1 MGRRPFFQR
10 AGEVTFSFRA
20 QGATAQSVCDRE
32 LVFRLTR
39 TRLPS
44 RVETTK
50 TTNQYQLKWQRQKAS
65 PSILNGCNLMSI
77 SEVIEPDVV
86 AKGPILLRRFL
97 PTQKRQMVGPFIFFD
112 QAGPTQVRITSQSG
126 FSEHP
131 HSGTATLT
139 YLLNGDVT
147 HRDSAGG
154 YAELSAGDLALMT
167 AGRGVTHEERPQNE
181 AIGTMRDVYFIEA
194 WLALPDSLENIQ
206 PQFEHH
212 KHRSL
217 PEVCFDSGLAWVL
230 MGEGWGANAPTTCH
244 SRTVLTDISIEP
256 GGIVPLELDYAELA
270 IFVLQGDASLNDVPL
285 RVCTM
290 SIYKADTAPVL
301 TTTSGC
307 RAIVLGGDAFSS
319 PRFVEQNFVAS
330 SEVLLEQQA
339 KRYRNGEFPSLL
351 SSGRDLMLDPAR

>member
-1 MGRRPFFQR
+1 
-10 AGEVTFSFRA
+10 
-20 QGATAQSVCDRE
+20 
-32 LVFRLTR
+32 
-39 TRLPS
+39 
-44 RVETTK
+44 
-50 TTNQYQLKWQRQKAS
+50 
-65 PSILNGCNLMSI
+65 MSI
-77 SEVIEPDVV
+77 SEVIEPNVV

-112 QAGPTQVRITSQSG
+112 QAGPTQIRVTSQSG

-139 YLLNGDVT
+139 YLLSGDVT
-147 HRDSAGG
+147 QRDSAGG
-154 YAELSAGDLALMT
+154 YAELSACELALMT

-194 WLALPDSLENIQ
+194 WLALPDALEDTQ

-212 KHRSL
+212 KHRNL
-217 PEVCFDSGLAWVL
+217 PEVCFESGFAWVL
-230 MGEGWGANAPTTCH
+230 MGEGWGAIAPTTCH
-244 SRTVLTDISIEP
+244 SRTVLADISIEP
-256 GGIVPLELDYAELA
+256 GGIVPLEFDYDELA
-270 IFVLQGDASLNDVPL
+270 IFVLQGDASLNDL
-285 RVCTM
+285 TLQVCTM
-290 SIYKADTAPVL
+290 SVYKADTASVL

-339 KRYRNGEFPSLL
+339 NRFRDGEFPSLQ
-351 SSGRDLMLDPAR
+351 SSDHDPMICSTN